1 MERRNRWPSGGNGR
15 RGTFLGKYARSF
27 METVEGSSQQA
38 ACLATFMRRSIH
50 LKAAS
55 GRIRVFQADALSPF
69 DFDAAQNGR
78 RHSIG
83 QSAEDERTFRDQR
96 AALFF
101 SKKRRKYPL
110 H

>member
-1 MERRNRWPSGGNGR
+1 VGGFG
-15 RGTFLGKYARSF
+15 
-27 METVEGSSQQA
+27 
-38 ACLATFMRRSIH
+38 
-50 LKAAS
+50 
-55 GRIRVFQADALSPF
+55 VFQADALSPF

-83 QSAEDERTFRDQR
+83 QSAEDERTFVIKEPPS
-96 AALFF
+96 F

>member
-1 MERRNRWPSGGNGR
+1 M
-15 RGTFLGKYARSF
+15 
-27 METVEGSSQQA
+27 
-38 ACLATFMRRSIH
+38 
-50 LKAAS
+50 KAAS

-101 SKKRRKYPL
+101 PKREENIRSISNQDSLRKSSISSLFPEFHTKIGL
-110 H
+110 AKDAL